1 MSTETWS
8 MRQSIAPEGFV
19 VAAVGFLL
27 TRGTVALVAD
37 SGPVAFL
44 LTGVVPLVAGLGL
57 AAFGVALAFGP
68 FPRSSV
74 RRIAFWS
81 VAGTAFIGFFV
92 GLALL
97 GRASQM
103 ESVGQL
109 LSTLQA
115 NGLLSSVLV
124 GGSIGGTVTGVFAA
138 RNARQRDRLRT
149 QAERQRVLNRLLR
162 DRVLNAA
169 NVIQG
174 RAELLR
180 PSREGGADERTVDAV
195 ASGSR
200 RISDAVEDVTYLAD
214 DDLDETGQ
222 LRSRAVGPALERA
235 SERTA
240 ERYPEAT
247 VDLATPSSCRVLT
260 DPTLERALYLVLAA
274 TVDVGASPVTAT
286 VDVDGQRV
294 SLVTR
299 TADADGGVD
308 PTDDPVAGTK
318 LELVELLVE
327 RYEGEVTAGP
337 DTRDESAVVDLSLR
351 RFSPEA
357 PGGAAETTAG
367 YGVPAAGLAAV
378 TVAALV
384 AGGAMGVVMGHL
396 SGVVPVIGALYGLTD
411 PVVGWITHAFH
422 SVVFGLV
429 YAGLLTAAPARYADR
444 FDGAVVVALAW
455 AMLLWAVA
463 AGVVMPLWL
472 RALGRAAPLPQ
483 LTAASLAGHLVW
495 GLTLASV
502 YWPLKDA
509 YARRDTGRSS

>member
-1 MSTETWS
+1 M
-8 MRQSIAPEGFV
+8 
-19 VAAVGFLL
+19 FLL
-27 TRGTVALVAD
+27 A
-37 SGPVAFL
+37 
-44 LTGVVPLVAGLGL
+44 GVVPLVAGLGL

-68 FPRSSV
+68 FPRSYV
-74 RRIAFWS
+74 RRVALWS

-103 ESVGQL
+103 ESVGDL
-109 LSTLQA
+109 LATLRA

-180 PSREGGADERTVDAV
+180 PSREGGTDNQTVEAV

-214 DDLDETGQ
+214 DDLDETAR
-222 LRSRAVGPALERA
+222 LRSRAVEPALARA
-235 SERTA
+235 SERTD

-247 VDLATPSSCRVLT
+247 VDVEAPSSAQVLS

-274 TVDVGASPVTAT
+274 TVDAGASRAT
-286 VDVDGQRV
+286 VAVDVDGQRV
-294 SLVTR
+294 SVVTR
-299 TADADGGVD
+299 TVDGDGTADPAA
-308 PTDDPVAGTK
+308 DPVAGTK
-318 LELVELLVE
+318 LELAELLVE
-327 RYEGEVTAGP
+327 RYEGRIAAGP
-337 DTRDESAVVDLSLR
+337 DGDEDSTVVDLSLR
-351 RFSPEA
+351 QFSPDV
-357 PGGAAETTAG
+357 PGAADEG
-367 YGVPAAGLAAV
+367 VHRYGVPATGLAAV

-384 AGGAMGVVMGHL
+384 AGATMGVVMGYL

-411 PVVGWITHAFH
+411 PVVGWITHSFH

-429 YAGLLTAAPARYADR
+429 YAGILTAAPARYADR
-444 FDGAVVVALAW
+444 LGGALAVALAW
-455 AMLLWAVA
+455 ATLLWAVA

-472 RALGRAAPLPQ
+472 RVLGIDAPLPQ
-483 LTAASLAGHLVW
+483 LTVASLAGHLVW
-495 GLTLASV
+495 GGTLAAV
-502 YWPLKDA
+502 YCPLRDA
-509 YARRDTGRSS
+509 IARSDTGRSS